1 MLCFNFWD
9 FLGNLIWSVIG
20 QKSESQSGGN
30 NKTKLAKF
38 SKKTNIFYQ
47 NDRSSN
53 NLACFAFLL
62 PPVLR
67 FIRLPF
73 YRQFV
78 CFFPSSAL
86 AIIDKMFEKNRFH
99 VNMFHHFTGNFQY
112 LFLFLVIFCKCWQ
125 NSASS
130 SSFGYKRNAKKKIK
144 LL

>member
-1 MLCFNFWD
+1 MLCFIFWN
-9 FLGNLIWSVIG
+9 FLGNLIWSVMG
-20 QKSESQSGGN
+20 QKSESQRGGN

-47 NDRSSN
+47 NDCSSN

-62 PPVLR
+62 PPVLT

-86 AIIDKMFEKNRFH
+86 AIIDKIFEKNRFH
-99 VNMFHHFTGNFQY
+99 VNMFHRFTGNFQY
-112 LFLFLVIFCKCWQ
+112 LFLFLVIFC
-125 NSASS
+125 
-130 SSFGYKRNAKKKIK
+130 
-144 LL
+144 